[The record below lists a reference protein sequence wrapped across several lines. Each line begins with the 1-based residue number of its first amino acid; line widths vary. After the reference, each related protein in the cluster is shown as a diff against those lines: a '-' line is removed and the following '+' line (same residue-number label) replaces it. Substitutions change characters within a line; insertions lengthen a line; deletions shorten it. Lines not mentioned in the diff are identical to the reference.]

1 MRCAMSITGIAA
13 RRKPEPLHS
22 ASEHSWA
29 AASPFVFDRPARE
42 LELVEHPDHAHLGLD
57 QAVVGVQPVSRQ
69 LGTVRSVRTAGQEIA
84 AFTSSTTFFSTAG
97 LHFLSAYDT
106 GHMSPSSR
114 FAASWKPR
122 VE

>member
-1 MRCAMSITGIAA
+1 VLPAA
-13 RRKPEPLHS
+13 QVTALRSGVGREMVGQLTVRMPPEPLYPGRCGRS
-22 ASEHSWA
+22 AAGCGS
-29 AASPFVFDRPARE
+29 
-42 LELVEHPDHAHLGLD
+42 
-57 QAVVGVQPVSRQ
+57 
-69 LGTVRSVRTAGQEIA
+69 GQEIA
-84 AFTSSTTFFSTAG
+84 AFTSSATFFSTTG